1 MKTHRKQAPPAR
13 GSQEPVDDFGL
24 EKTERGLRIGCGAL
38 VGVLLAISSSIY
50 WLRDG
55 GWWGFVLILAVAVSL
70 CIGLALR
77 YGDEFF
83 LKMGK
88 WLPW

>member
-1 MKTHRKQAPPAR
+1 MKSNRKQRLSAR
-13 GSQEPVDDFGL
+13 KGEQSIEDFGL

-50 WLRDG
+50 WLRNG
-55 GWWGFVLILAVAVSL
+55 GWWGFVLLLVVTVSL
-70 CIGLALR
+70 CVGLALR

-83 LKMGK
+83 
-88 WLPW
+88 